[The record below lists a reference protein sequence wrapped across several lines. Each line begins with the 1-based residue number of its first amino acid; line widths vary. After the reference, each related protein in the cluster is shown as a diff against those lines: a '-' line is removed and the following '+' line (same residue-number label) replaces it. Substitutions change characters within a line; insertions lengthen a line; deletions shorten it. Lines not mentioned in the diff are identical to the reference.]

1 LVELPQCALSDF
13 DSEIKF
19 ELDATL
25 LQTEAGPAH
34 QNIAVDEVLCCP
46 LCDLLTAVISAV
58 EGPPIDHGL
67 SHRAVAMEGVVSS
80 ASGTVQDRRNPSVG
94 VPGVVV
100 QLENPLRLLDGH
112 FVPNSNDMRHLFSPH
127 FQRPRGRQ
135 EFVLELRELFVAGTC
150 EEILLL
156 PLLINQSCL
165 PRFYHVGPAANFI
178 YNSEGWCGANYGK
191 GGLIELLCFKNFL
204 GHASTRNCFTTALEN

>member
-1 LVELPQCALSDF
+1 MPLVELPQCALSDF

-46 LCDLLTAVISAV
+46 LCDLLTAVIFAV

-67 SHRAVAMEGVVSS
+67 SHCAIAMEGVVSS
-80 ASGTVQDRRNPSVG
+80 APGTVQNRRDPSVG

-112 FVPNSNDMRHLFSPH
+112 LVPNSNDMRYLFRH
-127 FQRPRGRQ
+127 TFNGLGAGRNLSLS
-135 EFVLELRELFVAGTC
+135 FASSS
-150 EEILLL
+150 LLGRAKRY
-156 PLLINQSCL
+156 SFCH
-165 PRFYHVGPAANFI
+165 Y
-178 YNSEGWCGANYGK
+178 
-191 GGLIELLCFKNFL
+191 
-204 GHASTRNCFTTALEN
+204 

>member
-1 LVELPQCALSDF
+1 MERKRLERAFRTTQGLLVGVVDHQMPDVVPLVELSQCALSDF

-46 LCDLLTAVISAV
+46 LCDLLTAVILAV

-112 FVPNSNDMRHLFSPH
+112 LVPNSNDMRHLFSPH
-127 FQRPRGRQ
+127 F
-135 EFVLELRELFVAGTC
+135 
-150 EEILLL
+150 
-156 PLLINQSCL
+156 
-165 PRFYHVGPAANFI
+165 
-178 YNSEGWCGANYGK
+178 
-191 GGLIELLCFKNFL
+191 
-204 GHASTRNCFTTALEN
+204 